1 MLKRRLNN
9 SELKSE
15 LVEGWSFSLEATI
28 WAVKSQIGYYK
39 FGLPASPDRDV
50 SLWCVHRTSHI
61 KFGFK
66 IGFKSTKPLD
76 QLWFSSDSAHATRS
90 CEPIT
95 PNNPDK
101 APKEPFLLESHIANT
116 VLKEAAL
123 PTLRDALRE
132 ETTFSSCSMSSSP
145 STPGHAVSGHGGRSS
160 AIAAWN
166 AAVAALNER
175 LCQMQRQN
183 PETASLG
190 AILAG
195 PTPIISDL
203 ACIER
208 FANWMLVPHSKL
220 EPQACL
226 PGDLT
231 DLARLSDRFGTL
243 SLCDDDPL
251 AAEQFCLVLTR
262 SFSLVMVLDPREI
275 NDGFEYSFDPI
286 VVERAWHT
294 LRSRIVLREANKLD
308 AIDRAVTP
316 FTPIEPHYSVVMSF
330 GRTLL
335 THLQRH
341 TEAVNR
347 RAEQHTHPVRS
358 PRSSRIPQ
366 TANFNLRAL
375 TASPDG
381 FSPNSP
387 NSPNSVS
394 RSGNFGNA
402 DHTGH
407 TDPRYTG
414 QTSDNPTT
422 KQETRLDLE
431 LLSALAHE
439 VRTPLTTIQTLVK
452 ILLRRKTLADDLRP
466 WVEQIERECSDQ
478 IERFSLIFRAVEFET
493 TQNDRSNVMLTKT
506 PLKNAI
512 DNCIPRWQKQAS
524 RRNLKLDIVL
534 PQNMPQVV
542 SDPSLLER
550 ILTST
555 IEHFTN
561 QLPVGSNVRVEMQP
575 AGNQLKLQLKSS
587 ASIDQQTQTNP
598 AFVSSPL
605 KAIGQLLT
613 FQPETGSISL
623 NLAVTKNIFQALG
636 GKLTVRTR
644 PQNGD
649 IVTIFLP
656 LE

>member
-1 MLKRRLNN
+1 M
-9 SELKSE
+9 
-15 LVEGWSFSLEATI
+15 
-28 WAVKSQIGYYK
+28 
-39 FGLPASPDRDV
+39 
-50 SLWCVHRTSHI
+50 
-61 KFGFK
+61 
-66 IGFKSTKPLD
+66 
-76 QLWFSSDSAHATRS
+76 
-90 CEPIT
+90 
-95 PNNPDK
+95 
-101 APKEPFLLESHIANT
+101 
-116 VLKEAAL
+116 LKEAAL

-132 ETTFSSCSMSSSP
+132 ETTFTSCSTGSA
-145 STPGHAVSGHGGRSS
+145 HASVADRGGRSS
-160 AIAAWN
+160 AITAWN

-183 PETASLG
+183 PDTVSLG

-195 PTPIISDL
+195 PTPIVSDL

-208 FANWMLVPHSKL
+208 FAHWMLVPHSKI
-220 EPQACL
+220 EQQTCL

-231 DLARLSDRFGTL
+231 DRARLSEQFGTL
-243 SLCDDDPL
+243 SLCDNDPL

-262 SFSLVMVLDPREI
+262 SFSLVMVLDPRESS
-275 NDGFEYSFDPI
+275 DGFEYSFDPI

-308 AIDRAVTP
+308 AIDQAVMP
-316 FTPIEPHYSVVMSF
+316 FTPIEPHYSVVMAF

-341 TEAVNR
+341 TEAVAR
-347 RAEQHTHPVRS
+347 RAEQPSHPLRS
-358 PRSSRIPQ
+358 PRSSRISTTP
-366 TANFNLRAL
+366 NFNLRAL
-375 TASPDG
+375 TGSHHSAA
-381 FSPNSP
+381 
-387 NSPNSVS
+387 VS
-394 RSGNFGNA
+394 LNHYSDDDSEHFRPSES
-402 DHTGH
+402 H
-407 TDPRYTG
+407 PSG
-414 QTSDNPTT
+414 QTSESSSTSP
-422 KQETRLDLE
+422 ETHLDLE

-452 ILLRRKTLADDLRP
+452 ILLRRKTLAEDLRP

-478 IERFSLIFRAVEFET
+478 IERFGLIFRAVEFET
-493 TQNDRSNVMLTKT
+493 TQSHHSKVMLTKT
-506 PLKNAI
+506 PLKDAI
-512 DNCIPRWQKQAS
+512 DHCIPRWQKQAS
-524 RRNLKLDIVL
+524 RRNLKLEIVL

-561 QLPVGSNVRVEMQP
+561 QLPVGSNVRIEMQP

-587 ASIDQQTQTNP
+587 ASIDAKTPANS

-649 IVTIFLP
+649 VVTIFLP